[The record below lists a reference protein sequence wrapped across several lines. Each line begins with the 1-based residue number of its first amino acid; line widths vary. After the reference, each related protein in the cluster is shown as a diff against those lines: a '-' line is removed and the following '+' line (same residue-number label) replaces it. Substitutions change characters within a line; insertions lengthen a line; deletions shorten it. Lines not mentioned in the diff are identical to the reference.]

1 MVEIVGNIFLI
12 YRRSFLG
19 VTAHWVDSDT
29 TKICARK
36 SAALACR
43 RLIGSHTAD
52 LILHEIESVLQSFE
66 IMDKVTKIVTD
77 GGSNFVCALKSR
89 PPVDSFG
96 LNEGNLG
103 SESAPMAILSLRD
116 ILDSYTGNAYPVRPH
131 QICASH
137 RFNNVMSSDIENA
150 RKKIQQSHGDGNEQT
165 ELGESFFEWYDL
177 IMRDCQKIWNKQQ
190 RSTVSY

>member
-1 MVEIVGNIFLI
+1 M

-19 VTAHWVDSDT
+19 VTAHWVDSDVM
-29 TKICARK
+29 KNCARK

-52 LILHEIESVLQSFE
+52 LILHEIEEVLQSFE

-89 PPVDSFG
+89 PPVDSVV
-96 LNEGNLG
+96 LNELDLG
-103 SESAPMAILSLRD
+103 SASVPMAIVSLRD
-116 ILDSYTGNAYPVRPH
+116 ILDSYTGNEYSVKPH

-165 ELGESFFEWYDL
+165 ELGESFFELYDL
-177 IMRDCQKIWNKQQ
+177 IMKECHKLWNKQQ
-190 RSTVSY
+190 RSTVSL